1 MSLFPIKCP
10 IKYPM
15 KLAALCLLLFTLFTA
30 EFSAETF
37 AAALDIGFG
46 DNGKVAVDL
55 GSYGDQANAV
65 LVQPDGKILVGG
77 STANSANLDFML
89 FRLLADG
96 SLDPE
101 FNIDGKVS
109 TAIGSDDDEVFAL
122 ALQKDGRILAAG
134 YSSKDGSRDFALA
147 RYNSDGSLDPDF
159 GTGGMAVKS
168 VSDSDDEITGVA
180 VQPDGK
186 ILLTG
191 TALKDEGRVVVV
203 GRYRSDGTADDES
216 FADKGF
222 NLSAVGTDARA
233 ESLLLT
239 QEGRIL
245 VAGTYSE
252 KKENEQQKTALM
264 VLAYDENGELDTTFG
279 HKGVTVPLNGTVP
292 SAGYGMTIR
301 SDGSILVAGS
311 VGENGERDGAL
322 FLFGEDGLPDTTFGE
337 KGALVV
343 DDDKD
348 TVVYDV
354 LAIDEMIA
362 ATGVTVGE
370 DGKRKSLLVTYSK
383 ETNSELFQQRMADAE
398 SADDNTP
405 GTPSDFWGTG
415 GTVITTDVNNEESSA
430 SSLAVTKGGLI
441 VAGVSGSQDTSSAS
455 VSKYTL
461 SLISSTTSS
470 GSSAGNIYVWT
481 GEPVQVTRTTVLI
494 PGEILEGF
502 DSAVTKR
509 GVVFS
514 VDPFPVLEG
523 GSSTDSTTTDDTA
536 TVDETAPSITASTKS
551 TFSSTE
557 EVILAVSTDEDA
569 ICRYNAN
576 YDEDYGEMSSVLSS
590 SFGTGHHVVLGQLAA
605 GSYTY
610 YVRCKDVKGNI
621 NSSGDNITFE
631 VKEETEKNSA
641 EAPERGDLSPGGNV
655 SGSSVT
661 LSLTTDVA
669 ATCKYTDSGAG
680 MDYSNMKKFFDETG
694 ETEHSESVSDLADG
708 EYTYY
713 VRCKNTSSGAAN
725 TTDAKITFTVDT
737 TEIVVE
743 ITQSYF
749 DPDTNTLSV
758 TTDVAASCRYKKG
771 IDVDYTSMNDS
782 FLSTGA
788 TLHEV
793 TLDALSDGT
802 YTYYVR
808 CENTATKEVTPV
820 GTAITFTVVSITQPD
835 NQATKLF
842 ASSSPMKAGLTTALE
857 SVGNLFVSTALAEED
872 TETTTSDSSSSSA
885 TASDS
890 SSSSSSE
897 INTQDSVF
905 QEQGNIVDE
914 GTGTGQFTAKLADL
928 KPGTVFY
935 ARAYA
940 VVNGTTY
947 YGNQISFRTEDSC
960 FVATAAYGS
969 IFHPAVQLLR
979 DFRDRF
985 MIDNPAGRALVR
997 LYYHYSPPVA
1007 DMIRNSAVLRPM
1019 TRTLLMPIIGSAWLT
1034 MRFGWLWMLLPAA
1047 ALVLLNRF
1055 GMRTMRKERMR

>member
-1 MSLFPIKCP
+1 
-10 IKYPM
+10 
-15 KLAALCLLLFTLFTA
+15 
-30 EFSAETF
+30 
-37 AAALDIGFG
+37 
-46 DNGKVAVDL
+46 
-55 GSYGDQANAV
+55 
-65 LVQPDGKILVGG
+65 
-77 STANSANLDFML
+77 
-89 FRLLADG
+89 
-96 SLDPE
+96 
-101 FNIDGKVS
+101 
-109 TAIGSDDDEVFAL
+109 
-122 ALQKDGRILAAG
+122 
-134 YSSKDGSRDFALA
+134 
-147 RYNSDGSLDPDF
+147 
-159 GTGGMAVKS
+159 
-168 VSDSDDEITGVA
+168 
-180 VQPDGK
+180 
-186 ILLTG
+186 
-191 TALKDEGRVVVV
+191 GRVVGV

-322 FLFGEDGLPDTTFGE
+322 FLFGEEGLPDTTFGE
-337 KGALVV
+337 KGVLVV
-343 DDDKD
+343 DDDRN
-348 TVVYDV
+348 TVFYDV
-354 LAIDEMIA
+354 LATEKMVA

-398 SADDNTP
+398 SADDTP
-405 GTPSDFWGTG
+405 GTPPDSWGTG
-415 GTVITTDVNNEESSA
+415 ETITSTDDNEEGSA
-430 SSLAVTKGGLI
+430 SALAATGDGGLI

-455 VSKYTL
+455 VSKYNL
-461 SLISSTTSS
+461 SSINSETSS

-481 GEPVQVTRTTVLI
+481 GEPVELTRTTVLI
-494 PGEILEGF
+494 PGKILEGF

-514 VDPFPVLEG
+514 VNEFPVLEG
-523 GSSTDSTTTDDTA
+523 GSSDSSTTTDAATTDDTTA
-536 TVDETAPSITASTKS
+536 DETAPSITESTKS
-551 TFSSTE
+551 TFLPTE
-557 EVILAVSTDEDA
+557 EVVLAVSTDEDA

-590 SFGTGHHVVLGQLAA
+590 SFGTGHHVSLGTLAEDDE
-605 GSYTY
+605 YTF

-621 NSSGDNITFE
+621 NSSGKNITFE

-758 TTDVAASCRYKKG
+758 TTDVDASCKYKKG
-771 IDVDYTSMNDS
+771 IDTNYASMTDS

-788 TLHEV
+788 KLHEV
-793 TLDALSDGT
+793 PLGTLSSGT
-802 YTYYVR
+802 EYTYYVR
-808 CENTATKEVTPV
+808 CKNSAGDETPV
-820 GTAITFTVVSITQPD
+820 STEITFTVASTTSQVSP
-835 NQATKLF
+835 
-842 ASSSPMKAGLTTALE
+842 SSPMKAGLTTALE

-872 TETTTSDSSSSSA
+872 TKTTTSDSSSSSAATSDSSSSSA
-885 TASDS
+885 TASG
-890 SSSSSSE
+890 SSSSSE

-914 GTGTGQFTAKLADL
+914 GTGTGQFTAKLPL
-928 KPGTVFY
+928 PPKLLPLQPILSHQLMQLPGTDS
-935 ARAYA
+935 
-940 VVNGTTY
+940 G
-947 YGNQISFRTEDSC
+947 GFRTSVDFSL
-960 FVATAAYGS
+960 
-969 IFHPAVQLLR
+969 IAVQDL
-979 DFRDRF
+979 
-985 MIDNPAGRALVR
+985 
-997 LYYHYSPPVA
+997 
-1007 DMIRNSAVLRPM
+1007 
-1019 TRTLLMPIIGSAWLT
+1019 
-1034 MRFGWLWMLLPAA
+1034 
-1047 ALVLLNRF
+1047 
-1055 GMRTMRKERMR
+1055 